1 MRQSFSRVGMPAD
14 NAWVESF
21 FATLKKE
28 LIHRTHYETKE
39 SAKAAVFEY
48 VYCFYNVKRIQK
60 KLGYMS
66 PVDYLGSRRKERLDA
81 VA

>member
-1 MRQSFSRVGMPAD
+1 MGRKFLSTM
-14 NAWVESF
+14 
-21 FATLKKE
+21 KKE
-28 LIHRTHYETKE
+28 LIHQRHYETKD
-39 SAKAAVFEY
+39 SVKAAVFEY

-66 PVDYLGSRRKERLDA
+66 PGEYLGSLRKERLAA